1 MAKLAEYRAKRDFTK
16 TSEPKGKETRRRASL
31 FVVQKHDA
39 SRLHYDFRLELDG
52 VLKSW
57 AVAKGPSLVPGEKRL
72 AIHVEDHPL
81 SYGEFEG
88 TIPEGEYGGGTVML
102 WDRGSWQPEGDPRK
116 SYAKGRLTFR
126 LDGEKLKGIWHLVRM
141 RRRPRER
148 QESWLLI
155 KGEDAF
161 AREPGDPDL
170 LETDTLSV
178 KSGRNLDEI
187 AAGTKAQVSGKTA
200 TRKGAAPAKGKAPA
214 KRVARRAT
222 DTQSSAMPSAIEP
235 SLATLVDAVPK
246 GSQWIHEI
254 KWDGYRLLAF
264 LKNGKAQLKTRNG
277 LDWTTRFPAIAK
289 AIGGLSARAA
299 ILDGEAVVEDER
311 GVSSFS
317 ALQQALSNSTKG
329 KAASAVF
336 HAFDL
341 LYLDGEDL
349 RPLPLEERKTRLF
362 KLIKPSGVLR
372 LSEHLAGSGPA
383 VLRNACRL
391 GLEGVVSKR
400 RDLPYRSGRN
410 GDWVKTKCTERQE
423 FVIAGFVPSTAIKR
437 AVGSLVLGYYEG
449 DRLIYAGRAGTG
461 FTAEIARDLYKKL
474 KPPTRKE
481 PPFASKLDALQ
492 RRGVIFVEPRLVGE
506 VEFRGWTAD
515 KVVRHAAFKGL
526 REDKTVREVVQEKR
540 AASRK
545 RSKPTKTKLA
555 ETKPAG
561 TKPAPAGTVE
571 VAGVTLTH
579 PDRVLW
585 AEQGVT
591 KQGLAEF
598 YVEIADWVLPHV
610 VNRPLALVR
619 CPSGAEKSCF
629 FQKHS
634 WAGLSDFI
642 LRDKVR
648 SDDGAEEVLLVR
660 DIKGIVAL
668 VQAGVLEIHPWGAT
682 IDKIERP
689 DRLIFDFDPGEG
701 TKWSDVIEG
710 GRELRD
716 RLKSLGLESFAKLS
730 GGKGLHVVVP
740 LTPRAGWDEVRN
752 FARTLSEAMEADHG
766 GRYLTKAAKSE
777 RAGKIFIDYL
787 RNGRGATAVAAYS
800 TRARVG
806 APVATPMAWDEL
818 SDAVK
823 PNHFTVENLPAR
835 LDALNMDPWTDF
847 FKIKQS
853 LPAMSATSS
862 GRPKPRRKA

>member
-1 MAKLAEYRAKRDFTK
+1 MPDGQ
-16 TSEPKGKETRRRASL
+16 EPG
-31 FVVQKHDA
+31 
-39 SRLHYDFRLELDG
+39 SR
-52 VLKSW
+52 
-57 AVAKGPSLVPGEKRL
+57 
-72 AIHVEDHPL
+72 
-81 SYGEFEG
+81 
-88 TIPEGEYGGGTVML
+88 
-102 WDRGSWQPEGDPRK
+102 RK
-116 SYAKGRLTFR
+116 S
-126 LDGEKLKGIWHLVRM
+126 
-141 RRRPRER
+141 
-148 QESWLLI
+148 
-155 KGEDAF
+155 
-161 AREPGDPDL
+161 
-170 LETDTLSV
+170 
-178 KSGRNLDEI
+178 
-187 AAGTKAQVSGKTA
+187 
-200 TRKGAAPAKGKAPA
+200 
-214 KRVARRAT
+214 RAT
-222 DTQSSAMPSAIEP
+222 
-235 SLATLVDAVPK
+235 
-246 GSQWIHEI
+246 
-254 KWDGYRLLAF
+254 
-264 LKNGKAQLKTRNG
+264 
-277 LDWTTRFPAIAK
+277 
-289 AIGGLSARAA
+289 
-299 ILDGEAVVEDER
+299 
-311 GVSSFS
+311 
-317 ALQQALSNSTKG
+317 ST
-329 KAASAVF
+329 
-336 HAFDL
+336 
-341 LYLDGEDL
+341 
-349 RPLPLEERKTRLF
+349 
-362 KLIKPSGVLR
+362 
-372 LSEHLAGSGPA
+372 
-383 VLRNACRL
+383 
-391 GLEGVVSKR
+391 
-400 RDLPYRSGRN
+400 
-410 GDWVKTKCTERQE
+410 
-423 FVIAGFVPSTAIKR
+423 
-437 AVGSLVLGYYEG
+437 
-449 DRLIYAGRAGTG
+449 
-461 FTAEIARDLYKKL
+461 
-474 KPPTRKE
+474 
-481 PPFASKLDALQ
+481 
-492 RRGVIFVEPRLVGE
+492 RGVIFVEPRLVGE

-740 LTPRAGWDEVRN
+740 LTPKAGWDEVRN

-835 LDALNMDPWTDF
+835 LDALNKDPWTDF